1 MYLLLEHCYYYD
13 GDSEEWFERPVCLFK
28 DKEQIE
34 RAVYDLTHNVTYQS
48 DYSYIELPV
57 YTYSEFNTK
66 HLYFTIR
73 YTINLKRE
81 NGVFV
86 ISGTDKVV
94 TKEYLYL
101 DDPEDDDIEDNKYY
115 YGFLLG
121 SKSKS
126 MTHSNS
132 KFGNNIL
139 DFDIKFPVTQQ
150 TDLYDRKF
158 DRILSDLKFIIN
170 NMNKADIRKM
180 NEYRKAIEKYL
191 NGVK

>member
-34 RAVYDLTHNVTYQS
+34 RAVYDLTHNVAYQS
-48 DYSYIELPV
+48 DYSYVELPV

-66 HLYFTIR
+66 HLYFGIR

-86 ISGTDKVV
+86 ISNTDKVV

-101 DDPEDDDIEDNKYY
+101 DDQEDDDIEDNKYY

-132 KFGNNIL
+132 KFGNSIL

-150 TDLYDRKF
+150 TDLYDSKF

>member
-1 MYLLLEHCYYYD
+1 MYLLLGYCYYYD
-13 GDSEEWFERPVCLFK
+13 GDSEELFERPICLFK

-34 RAVYDLTHNVTYQS
+34 RAVHDLTHNVAYQS
-48 DYSYIELPV
+48 DYSYVELPV

-66 HLYFTIR
+66 HLYFGIR

-86 ISGTDKVV
+86 ISNTDKVV

-101 DDPEDDDIEDNKYY
+101 DDQEDDIEDNKYY

-121 SKSKS
+121 SKSKP

-150 TDLYDRKF
+150 IDLYDRKF

>member
-1 MYLLLEHCYYYD
+1 MYLLLEYCYLYD
-13 GDSEEWFERPVCLFK
+13 GDSEELFERPICLFK

-34 RAVYDLTHNVTYQS
+34 RAVYDLTHNATYQS
-48 DYSYIELPV
+48 DYSYVELPV

-66 HLYFTIR
+66 HLYFGIR

-86 ISGTDKVV
+86 ISNTDKVV

-101 DDPEDDDIEDNKYY
+101 DDQEDDDIEDNKYY

-121 SKSKS
+121 SESKS
-126 MTHSNS
+126 MAHSNS

-191 NGVK
+191 NEVK

>member
-34 RAVYDLTHNVTYQS
+34 RAVYDLTHNVAYQS
-48 DYSYIELPV
+48 DYSYVELPV

-66 HLYFTIR
+66 HLYFSIR

-86 ISGTDKVV
+86 ISDTDKVV

-101 DDPEDDDIEDNKYY
+101 DDQDDEENGKYH

-121 SKSKS
+121 SSDKT
-126 MTHSNS
+126 MIHSNS

-150 TDLYDRKF
+150 TDLYDSKF